1 MIQIVNN
8 FKNKC
13 YITNVFSKSASWCD
27 NRLSFCL
34 AISDVR
40 YRSIRVKTLEE
51 LGVSQESSS
60 SFFHPGVTI

>member
-1 MIQIVNN
+1 MNTFKHYENYNN
-8 FKNKC
+8 L
-13 YITNVFSKSASWCD
+13 TNVFSKSASWCD